1 MKINKESSKYSDDS
15 QKKFESSM
23 NYNNIK
29 STYSIKK
36 INIKSTE
43 NICYND
49 INGSVNPIN
58 DINPNKTS
66 IKKEAIKITF
76 DTNKNQDLAENM
88 ENDDISEDE
97 LKNENIEKEE
107 IESDDNDSENNK
119 DELPQNNE
127 DSHYEKQNMLD
138 YKDIGSTKDID
149 VPPLLIDQV
158 IGHEESVET
167 IKKAAK
173 QRRNV
178 LLIGDPGVGKSM
190 IAKGMAELLP
200 PEVLQ
205 DVLVYPNAEDSNNPL
220 IRTVPSG
227 DGKRIVMANKS
238 TTKGY
243 EEKKLIVTMI
253 LIAGVLA
260 LGFIYRTQ
268 LLFAILAALFIF
280 FISMQIKPKN
290 ITMAPKLLVNNS
302 EKRFAPFEDAT
313 GAHAGAL
320 LGDVR
325 HDPYQS
331 GGLGTPAHERVEPG
345 MIHKANRGVLYID
358 EIGTM
363 TMKTQQELL
372 SAMQEKKYS
381 ITGQSENS
389 SGAMVRSQAVP
400 CDFVLVASGNIQV
413 LEGMHIAM
421 RSRIR
426 GYGYEVF
433 MKDNMPDTK
442 ENRKKLIQ
450 FVAQEVKNDGRIP
463 HFSPEALD
471 EIIREAKRRAGKKE
485 SLTLRLRDLGGL
497 VRAAGDVAKE
507 EGANLVHAEHVLT
520 AKKYSRTL
528 EQQIAD
534 RSIIQRKE
542 YAVFNPEGG
551 KIGIVN
557 GLSVIGDRSGL
568 MLPIAAEAAP
578 AQSKREGKII
588 ATGKLGEIAKES
600 VQNVSALI
608 KKHTGTDISLYDIH
622 IQFLQTYDG
631 VEGDSASVSIA
642 AAVISAIE
650 EIPIDQTVALTGSLS
665 VRGDV
670 LPIGG
675 ATSKIEAAAEAG
687 IKKVLIPR
695 SNMKDVMIEKKYED
709 AIEIIPVDTLS
720 DVLENILIGC
730 SEKNS
735 LIKKM
740 KKISSAVADKV
751 PKRPLNACDMPS
763 KS

>member
-1 MKINKESSKYSDDS
+1 MKFNEQSYHAEEKSHVNENESSK
-15 QKKFESSM
+15 
-23 NYNNIK
+23 I
-29 STYSIKK
+29 
-36 INIKSTE
+36 E
-43 NICYND
+43 NEEI
-49 INGSVNPIN
+49 
-58 DINPNKTS
+58 
-66 IKKEAIKITF
+66 
-76 DTNKNQDLAENM
+76 LNM
-88 ENDDISEDE
+88 ENI
-97 LKNENIEKEE
+97 NEIEIEKK
-107 IESDDNDSENNK
+107 ESNKKENSEKKSIKLDNNLYN
-119 DELPQNNE
+119 DEKVP
-127 DSHYEKQNMLD
+127 MLD
-138 YKDIGSTKDID
+138 YGAIGSSNDIE
-149 VPPLLIDQV
+149 VPSLLIDQV
-158 IGHEESVET
+158 IGHEESIET

-190 IAKGMAELLP
+190 LAKGMAELLP

-205 DVLVYPNAEDSNNPL
+205 DILVYPNAEDANNPL
-220 IRTVPSG
+220 IRSVPAG
-227 DGKRIVMANKS
+227 EGKKIVMANK
-238 TTKGY
+238 TDARGY
-243 EEKKLIVTMI
+243 DEKKTLATLIGM
-253 LIAGVLA
+253 AGLVA
-260 LGFIYRTQ
+260 LGFYYNQ
-268 LLFAILAALFIF
+268 LIVGIIAALVLF
-280 FISMQIKPKN
+280 FISMQIKPK
-290 ITMAPKLLVNNS
+290 TVSMAPKLLVGNG
-302 EKRFAPFEDAT
+302 ERRFAPFIDAT

-331 GGLGTPAHERVEPG
+331 GGLGTPAHERVESG
-345 MIHKANRGVLYID
+345 MIHKANKGVLYID
-358 EIGTM
+358 EIGSM
-363 TMKTQQELL
+363 SMKTQQELL

-389 SGAMVRSQAVP
+389 SGAMVHSESVP

-433 MKDNMPDTK
+433 MKDNMPDNK
-442 ENRKKLIQ
+442 ENRENLVQ

-463 HFSPEALD
+463 HFAPEALD
-471 EIIREAKRRAGKKE
+471 EIIKEAKRRAGKKN

-507 EGANLVHAEHVLT
+507 EGAEIVSAEHVIT
-520 AKKYSRTL
+520 AKKFSRTL

-542 YAVFNPEGG
+542 YSVFNPEGG
-551 KIGIVN
+551 KVGIVN
-557 GLSVIGDRSGL
+557 GLAIIGDRSGL
-568 MLPIAAEAAP
+568 ISPIAAEAAP

-608 KKHTGTDISLYDIH
+608 KKHTGTDISQYDIH
-622 IQFLQTYDG
+622 VQFLQTYDG

-650 EIPIDQTVALTGSLS
+650 EIPADQSVALTGSLS

-675 ATSKIEAAAEAG
+675 ATGKIEAAAEAG
-687 IKKVLIPR
+687 IKKVIIPK
-695 SNMKDVMIEKKYED
+695 SNLKDVMIEKEYED
-709 AIEIIPVDTLS
+709 KIEIIPVDTL
-720 DVLENILIGC
+720 DEVLENILIGC
-730 SEKNS
+730 NKKSS
-735 LIKKM
+735 LIKRM
-740 KKISSAVADKV
+740 KKISSAVANKV
-751 PKRPLNACDMPS
+751 PDGNISRHSTHN
-763 KS
+763 KSG

>member
-1 MKINKESSKYSDDS
+1 MKINKESSKHLDDS

-23 NYNNIK
+23 NYN
-29 STYSIKK
+29 
-36 INIKSTE
+36 NIKSTE

-389 SGAMVRSQAVP
+389 SGGAMVRSQAVP

-534 RSIIQRKE
+534 RTIVQRKE

-695 SNMKDVMIEKKYED
+695 SNMTDVMIEKKYED

-751 PKRPLNACDMPS
+751 PKRPLNACDMP
-763 KS
+763 K

>member
-1 MKINKESSKYSDDS
+1 MKINKKLSSFFHDS
-15 QKKFESSM
+15 LKNLE
-23 NYNNIK
+23 
-29 STYSIKK
+29 
-36 INIKSTE
+36 E
-43 NICYND
+43 NLK
-49 INGSVNPIN
+49 NPIN
-58 DINPNKTS
+58 TYLDVDMDINDKINSNEAS
-66 IKKEAIKITF
+66 IKKEAIKITNEKLT
-76 DTNKNQDLAENM
+76 DEST
-88 ENDDISEDE
+88 DE
-97 LKNENIEKEE
+97 LTNESTDGPIENSDEE
-107 IESDDNDSENNK
+107 LVDYDNEGNPHEENK
-119 DELPQNNE
+119 P
-127 DSHYEKQNMLD
+127 MLD
-138 YKDIGSTKDID
+138 YENIGSTKDIE

-205 DVLVYPNAEDSNNPL
+205 DVLVYPNAEDANNPL

-227 DGKRIVMANKS
+227 EGKKIVMTNKNS
-238 TTKGY
+238 TKGH
-243 EEKKLIVTMI
+243 EEKKMLVTMI
-253 LIAGVLA
+253 LIIGVIA
-260 LGFIYRTQ
+260 LGIHYGGQ
-268 LLFAILAALFIF
+268 AILLAIVAALFIF

-290 ITMAPKLLVNNS
+290 VTMAPKLLVNNVD
-302 EKRFAPFEDAT
+302 KRFAPFEDAT

-363 TMKTQQELL
+363 SMKTQQELL
-372 SAMQEKKYS
+372 SAMQEKKYT

-450 FVAQEVKNDGRIP
+450 FVAQEIKNDGRIP
-463 HFSPEALD
+463 HFSSEALD

-507 EGANLVHAEHVLT
+507 LGLELVEAEHVLT

-534 RSIIQRKE
+534 RSILQRKE

-551 KIGIVN
+551 KIGMVN

-578 AQSKREGKII
+578 AQSKKEGKII

-608 KKHTGTDISLYDIH
+608 KKHTGTDISQYDIH

-687 IKKVLIPR
+687 IKKVIIPR
-695 SNMKDVMIEKKYED
+695 SNMKDVMIEKKYEEEV
-709 AIEIIPVDTLS
+709 EIIPVDTLS
-720 DVLENILIGC
+720 DVLENILMGC
-730 SEKNS
+730 SEKSS

-740 KKISSAVADKV
+740 KKISSAVVDKV
-751 PKRPLNACDMPS
+751 PKQPLNTYDTPS